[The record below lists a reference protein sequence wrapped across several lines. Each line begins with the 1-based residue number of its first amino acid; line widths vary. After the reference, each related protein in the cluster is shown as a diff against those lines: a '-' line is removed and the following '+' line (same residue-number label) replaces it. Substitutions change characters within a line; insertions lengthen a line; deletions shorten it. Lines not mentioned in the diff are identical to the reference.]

1 MGFQIQDGTGSSRKA
16 GVNNENRLQTLSVVE
31 SRVSDVSGREG
42 KSFILASGFIS
53 IGVATGDTFQA
64 HTYIKNNSDD
74 DLFIEAIRLC
84 STAGSG
90 GMNME
95 GFQTKLVKNP
105 TSGTIIGD
113 AIEAPG
119 INPSNLGSNQ
129 TFDGTVYVASAS
141 GKTFTDGSFM
151 SNFTTHSP
159 GHTIQIYSGALI
171 LSKGSSLGIELKP
184 TAAGEVCSEIQCWFE
199 SPLNE

>member
-1 MGFQIQDGTGSSRKA
+1 MGFQIQDGTGSKRKA
-16 GVNNENRLQTLSVVE
+16 GVDINNRLETLSIVE
-31 SRVSDVSGREG
+31 SRVSDISGREG
-42 KSFILASGFIS
+42 KSFILASGFIP

-64 HTYIKNNSDD
+64 HTYIKNNSND
-74 DLFIEAIRLC
+74 DLLIEAIRLC

-90 GMNME
+90 SMNME

-105 TSGTIIGD
+105 TSGTLIGE
-113 AIEAPG
+113 AVVAPG
-119 INPSNLGSNQ
+119 INAANLGSSQ
-129 TFDGTVYVASAS
+129 SFGGTVYVASAS

-171 LSKGSSLGIELKP
+171 LKKGTSLGIELKP

-199 SPLNE
+199 TPLG